1 MGRVTRQTD
10 NTILIDTAVTVLGAL
25 SHIWDIRCTVGCMVA
40 PYMADEVRNT
50 LVASAPE
57 SLVVVDHAAADGEA
71 RHFENVVTP
80 PSSELSA
87 ELDSSAEWL
96 GVTVEEI
103 LLAALGRTFGRTRGD
118 GAVVVDVV
126 GGHPG
131 VCRRVSL
138 LCAAGAP
145 MGPTEMLQGA
155 HNSLTAASG
164 QVDAH
169 SEILL
174 DVTGDSAT
182 IASPRALGLRVARL
196 ADGLHI
202 EWCYDPGR
210 LDRYSVEEMAEQ
222 FPLALIEIT
231 SDAAA
236 PL

>member
-1 MGRVTRQTD
+1 
-10 NTILIDTAVTVLGAL
+10 
-25 SHIWDIRCTVGCMVA
+25 MVA

-71 RHFENVVTP
+71 RQFENVVSP

-126 GGHPG
+126 GGQPG
-131 VCRRVSL
+131 LCRRVSL

-155 HNSLTAASG
+155 HNSLIAASSHP
-164 QVDAH
+164 AARA
-169 SEILL
+169 EILL
-174 DVTGDSAT
+174 DVTGAGAT
-182 IASPRALGLRVARL
+182 GQSPRALELRVVRQS
-196 ADGLHI
+196 DDLHI
-202 EWCYDPGR
+202 QWCYDPSR

>member
-1 MGRVTRQTD
+1 
-10 NTILIDTAVTVLGAL
+10 
-25 SHIWDIRCTVGCMVA
+25 MVA

-57 SLVVVDHAAADGEA
+57 SLVVVDHAAGDGAA
-71 RHFENVVTP
+71 RHFENVVTA

-87 ELDSSAEWL
+87 ELDASAEWL

-118 GAVVVDVV
+118 GAVVVDVA
-126 GGHPG
+126 GGQPG

-155 HNSLTAASG
+155 HNSLAAASG
-164 QVDAH
+164 HPDAH

-174 DVTGDSAT
+174 DVTGGSAT
-182 IASPRALGLRVARL
+182 GQSPRALELRVARM
-196 ADGLHI
+196 ADGLQI
-202 EWCYDPGR
+202 QWCYDPGR

>member
-1 MGRVTRQTD
+1 
-10 NTILIDTAVTVLGAL
+10 
-25 SHIWDIRCTVGCMVA
+25 MVA

-71 RHFENVVTP
+71 RQFENVVTP
-80 PSSELSA
+80 PSSELAA

-126 GGHPG
+126 VDVYADADVDVVGGRPAA
-131 VCRRVSL
+131 RRQVLL

-155 HNSLTAASG
+155 HNSLSAAS
-164 QVDAH
+164 DHPEAP

-174 DVTGDSAT
+174 DVTGAPAT
-182 IASPRALGLRVARL
+182 VPGPRALEVRVSRVAGDL
-196 ADGLHI
+196 DI
-202 EWCYDPGR
+202 QWCYDPGR

-222 FPLALIEIT
+222 FSLALIEIT

>member
-1 MGRVTRQTD
+1 
-10 NTILIDTAVTVLGAL
+10 
-25 SHIWDIRCTVGCMVA
+25 MVA

-71 RHFENVVTP
+71 RQFENVVTP

-118 GAVVVDVV
+118 GAVVVDVAA
-126 GGHPG
+126 GQPG
-131 VCRRVSL
+131 LCRRVSL

-155 HNSLTAASG
+155 HNSLIAASSHP
-164 QVDAH
+164 DARA
-169 SEILL
+169 EILL
-174 DVTGDSAT
+174 DVTGAGAT
-182 IASPRALGLRVARL
+182 GQSPRALELRVARQS
-196 ADGLHI
+196 DDLHI
-202 EWCYDPGR
+202 QWCYDPSR